1 MSTSSSS
8 DEFQPPQYIQNVP
21 IINTNRNNN
30 MESFLFDYVGG
41 LKSSSGYFGDSQKYK
56 SNPFDS
62 SDSLYLYTRHPISP
76 LYSTKNKYSKERFRY
91 NYPNSAFIRK
101 VKELK
106 SFIISETER
115 LANQDTNYGLG
126 ANLRQEIECL
136 GSSPSCSIRRR
147 MMKMGLI

>member
-1 MSTSSSS
+1 MSSSSS
-8 DEFQPPQYIQNVP
+8 DEFQPPQYIQNTP
-21 IINTNRNNN
+21 IITTNKNNN
-30 MESFLFDYVGG
+30 IDSYLFDYAGG
-41 LKSSSGYFGDSQKYK
+41 LKSSPGYFGESQKFK

-76 LYSTKNKYSKERFRY
+76 LYSVKNKYSKERLRY
-91 NYPNSAFIRK
+91 TYPNSSFIRK

-115 LANQDTNYGLG
+115 LNNQDTNFGLG

-136 GSSPSCSIRRR
+136 GNSPNCSIRRR